1 MNTIFELGW
10 TSDEEQEGSRL
21 PMTNHGIPLMNS
33 NLWLRETRPI
43 RYDSSSES
51 LASACRDVF
60 DQPSS
65 SYRGG
70 LSTGASTAASTP
82 CLLRVQSS
90 AVISGE
96 SPESVAVI
104 MVGLPA
110 CGKSTICRQLC
121 SSISNLLDLVAQ
133 IYNAG
138 DVRRRAT
145 ASRLASYF
153 NPDNA
158 RARFD
163 RERYANTTV
172 NSAVADLN
180 SGQVNVAFVDATNTT
195 ADRRQRLVSAVSNNA
210 KPGTGIILMEVR
222 CEDDRLLR
230 FNISGKAHN
239 KDYCD
244 TQYLEAIED
253 FSARVEHYKAAY
265 EPITPEEVALY
276 PISMYIVAT
285 DGGSKFDFTICDDDA
300 FKTSHVNMIIRKFA
314 ADYMRRDGQRYLEA
328 VDAFYSIGGP

>member
-10 TSDEEQEGSRL
+10 PSDEDQYEARL
-21 PMTNHGIPLMNS
+21 PMTNQSAPLMSTNP
-33 NLWLRETRPI
+33 WLRDSRTI
-43 RYDSSSES
+43 RCDSSSES

-60 DQPSS
+60 DQPSI

-70 LSTGASTAASTP
+70 SSTAVSTAASTP
-82 CLLRVQSS
+82 CILRVQSA
-90 AVISGE
+90 AVLNSK
-96 SPESVAVI
+96 SSESVAVI

-163 RERYANTTV
+163 RERYANTAV

-180 SGQVNVAFVDATNTT
+180 SGLVNVAFVDATNTT
-195 ADRRQRLVSAVSNNA
+195 ADRRQRLISTVSNNA
-210 KPGTGIILMEVR
+210 KAGTGIILMEVR
-222 CEDDRLLR
+222 CNNERLLR

-244 TQYLEAIED
+244 TQYLDAIED

-265 EPITPEEVALY
+265 EPITSEEVALY
-276 PISMYIVAT
+276 PISMYIVAS
-285 DGGSKFDFTICDDDA
+285 DGGSKFDITLCDDDA
-300 FKTSHVNMIIRKFA
+300 FKNFHVNMIIQKFTKE
-314 ADYMRRDGQRYLEA
+314 YMRRDGQRYLEA
-328 VDAFYSIGGP
+328 VDAFYSLGGL